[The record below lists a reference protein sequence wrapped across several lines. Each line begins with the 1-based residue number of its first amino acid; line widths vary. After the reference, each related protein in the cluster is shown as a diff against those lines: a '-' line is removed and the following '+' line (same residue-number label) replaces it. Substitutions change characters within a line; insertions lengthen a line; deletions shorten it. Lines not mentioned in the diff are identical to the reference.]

1 MQIFGHS
8 AGTTLLTLLL
18 SFCAAACLFS
28 GVWGLR
34 GRSVWM
40 PGTGLRIGA
49 LVQYPEGI
57 TASGRYA
64 RIAGAGLLLFGIMF
78 ADVAVHVWRANAF

>member
-8 AGTTLLTLLL
+8 AGTSLLTLLL
-18 SFCAAACLFS
+18 SFCATACLFS

-34 GRSVWM
+34 GRSVWIATA
-40 PGTGLRIGA
+40 PRIGTHNS
-49 LVQYPEGI
+49 PEGV

-64 RIAGAGLLLFGIMF
+64 RLAGAALLLGGIMF
-78 ADVAVHVWRANAF
+78 AETAVHIWRANAF